1 MLKEYRTLL
10 PLVKQYRGHYIAGV
24 LCLVVTS
31 GGQILIPQ
39 FVRQGIDIVTQ
50 TGFTLSAL
58 LPPLLWMI
66 GVSLVISIAR
76 YGWRYFIHGASRR
89 IEAKLRHRL
98 FSHLLTLSGNFY
110 RERQSGDLMARAT
123 NDMQAIRMAS
133 GMALVAAIDGVFMT
147 LAILWIL
154 FQQNPRIAA
163 LTIIPLPL
171 VTVLILSAGRIV
183 SRLFKKVQDGF
194 SDLSEEAREAIAG
207 ARVIKAFV
215 KEAYFLK
222 KFGETNREYQR
233 RNLRYVRLW
242 GLFFPLVV
250 FLSGLTTLL
259 LLRFGGAAVIRGTL
273 TPGEFVATMSY
284 LEMLIWPMLGVGFTV
299 NMIARGAASLG
310 RINEILNVEPEIVP
324 VEDPPATLLD
334 RGGCSGEPETGCNL
348 EARNLGYRYPGME
361 VDALSG
367 VSFRLESGSS
377 LGILGTTGSGK
388 STLIWILPRLL
399 DPPPGTVFLNGI
411 DIRTLDLAELRSVF
425 GIVSQDTF
433 LFSATIEENIAYA
446 VGDADSETI
455 REMAEI
461 STIARDL
468 DLFPD
473 GIATEVGEKGVSLS
487 GGQKQRIAISRAL
500 ATNPEILLFDDALSA
515 VDTESEELI
524 LRRLEEER
532 AGKTNIIVSHRVSTL
547 QFADQILVLD
557 RGKVIQQGTPEELA
571 KSEGLYRRIA
581 ALQSMEL
588 RVS

>member
-10 PLVKQYRGHYIAGV
+10 PLVKQYRGHYVAGV

-50 TGFTLSAL
+50 PGFSLSEL
-58 LPPLLWMI
+58 VPPLLMMI
-66 GVSLVISIAR
+66 GVAVVISIAR

-89 IEAKLRHRL
+89 IEAKLRQRL
-98 FSHLLTLSGNFY
+98 FSHLLTLSGSFY

-163 LTIIPLPL
+163 LTILPLPL

-183 SRLFKKVQDGF
+183 SRLFKQVQEGF

-207 ARVIKAFV
+207 VRVIKAFV

-222 KFGETNREYQR
+222 RFGETNREYQR

-242 GLFFPLVV
+242 GLFFPLVI

-299 NMIARGAASLG
+299 NMIARGAASLK
-310 RINEILNVEPEIVP
+310 RINEILDVEPEITPVVDPPVP
-324 VEDPPATLLD
+324 VGRTH
-334 RGGCSGEPETGCNL
+334 SHTL
-348 EARNLGYRYPGME
+348 EAKNLTYRYPDAE
-361 VDALSG
+361 ADALSG
-367 VSFRLESGSS
+367 VSFRLEPGST

-388 STLIWILPRLL
+388 STLMWLLPRLL
-399 DPPPGTVFLNGI
+399 DPPEGTVFLNGQ
-411 DIRTLDLAELRSVF
+411 DIRALDLAELRSLF
-425 GIVSQDTF
+425 GVVAQQTF
-433 LFSATIEENIAYA
+433 LFSATIGENIAYGA
-446 VGDADSETI
+446 PGASTERV

-461 STIARDL
+461 STISRDL
-468 DLFPD
+468 DLFPQ
-473 GIATEVGEKGVSLS
+473 GIDTEVGERGVSLS
-487 GGQKQRIAISRAL
+487 GGQKQRIDISRVL
-500 ATNPEILLFDDALSA
+500 ATDPEILLFDDALSA
-515 VDTESEELI
+515 VDTESEEII
-524 LRRLEEER
+524 LRRLEEQR
-532 AGKTNIIVSHRVSTL
+532 ARKSNIIVSHRVSTL
-547 QFADQILVLD
+547 QFADEVLVLD
-557 RGKVIQQGTPEELA
+557 RGRVVQQGTPETLA
-571 KSEGLYRRIA
+571 AEEGLYRRIA
-581 ALQSMEL
+581 ALQSME
-588 RVS
+588 RHVS

>member
-10 PLVKQYRGHYIAGV
+10 PLVKQYRGHYFAGV

-50 TGFTLSAL
+50 RGFTLSQL
-58 LPPLLWMI
+58 VPPLLMMI
-66 GVSLVISIAR
+66 GVAVVISIAR
-76 YGWRYFIHGASRR
+76 FGWRYFIHGASRR
-89 IEAKLRHRL
+89 IEAKLRRRL
-98 FSHLLTLSGNFY
+98 FSHLLTLSGSFY

-163 LTIIPLPL
+163 LTILPLPL

-183 SRLFKKVQDGF
+183 SRLFKQVQEGF

-207 ARVIKAFV
+207 VRVIKAFV
-215 KEAYFLK
+215 KEQYFLK

-233 RNLRYVRLW
+233 RNLAYVRLW
-242 GLFFPLVV
+242 GLFFPLVI

-299 NMIARGAASLG
+299 NMIARGAASLK
-310 RINEILNVEPEIVP
+310 RINEILDVEPEITP
-324 VEDPPATLLD
+324 VVDPPVAVGRAHSHT
-334 RGGCSGEPETGCNL
+334 L
-348 EARNLGYRYPGME
+348 EARSLSYRYPGME
-361 VDALSG
+361 VDALAD
-367 VSFRLESGSS
+367 VSFRLEPGSS

-388 STLIWILPRLL
+388 STLMWLLPRLL
-399 DPPPGTVFLNGI
+399 DPPEGTLFLNGK

-425 GIVSQDTF
+425 GIVAQETF
-433 LFSATIEENIAYA
+433 LFSATISDNIAYA
-446 VGDADSETI
+446 APNATEERI

-461 STIARDL
+461 STISRDL

-473 GIATEVGEKGVSLS
+473 GIDTQVGERGVSLS
-487 GGQKQRIAISRAL
+487 GGQKQRIDISRVL
-500 ATNPEILLFDDALSA
+500 ATDPEILLFDDALSA
-515 VDTESEELI
+515 VDTESEEII
-524 LRRLEEER
+524 LRRLEEQR
-532 AGKTNIIVSHRVSTL
+532 KDKTNIVVSHRVSTL
-547 QFADQILVLD
+547 QFADEILVFD
-557 RGKVIQQGTPEELA
+557 QGHVIQQGTPESLA
-571 KSEGLYRRIA
+571 KAEGLYRRIA
-581 ALQSMEL
+581 ALQSMER

>member
-1 MLKEYRTLL
+1 
-10 PLVKQYRGHYIAGV
+10 
-24 LCLVVTS
+24 
-31 GGQILIPQ
+31 
-39 FVRQGIDIVTQ
+39 
-50 TGFTLSAL
+50 
-58 LPPLLWMI
+58 
-66 GVSLVISIAR
+66 
-76 YGWRYFIHGASRR
+76 
-89 IEAKLRHRL
+89 
-98 FSHLLTLSGNFY
+98 
-110 RERQSGDLMARAT
+110 
-123 NDMQAIRMAS
+123 
-133 GMALVAAIDGVFMT
+133 
-147 LAILWIL
+147 
-154 FQQNPRIAA
+154 
-163 LTIIPLPL
+163 
-171 VTVLILSAGRIV
+171 
-183 SRLFKKVQDGF
+183 
-194 SDLSEEAREAIAG
+194 LSEEAREAIAG

-215 KEAYFLK
+215 KEAYFLR

-324 VEDPPATLLD
+324 VADPPATISAS
-334 RGGCSGEPETGCNL
+334 GGHTL
-348 EARNLGYRYPGME
+348 EAKNLSYRYPGME

-367 VSFRLESGSS
+367 VSFTLKAGST

-388 STLIWILPRLL
+388 STLMWLLPRLL
-399 DPPPGTVFLNGI
+399 DPPPGTVLLDNT
-411 DIRTLDLAELRSVF
+411 DIRTLELAELRSVF

-433 LFSATIEENIAYA
+433 LFSATIAENIAYA
-446 VGDADSETI
+446 APEADEATI

-500 ATNPEILLFDDALSA
+500 AVNPEILLFDDALSA
-515 VDTESEELI
+515 VDTESEEVI

-532 AGKTNIIVSHRVSTL
+532 SGKTNIIVSHRVSTL

-557 RGKVIQQGTPEELA
+557 RGKVIQQGAPEELA
-571 KSEGLYRRIA
+571 KTEGLYRRIA
-581 ALQSMEL
+581 ALQSMER

>member
-10 PLVKQYRGHYIAGV
+10 PLVKQYRGHYFAGV

-50 TGFTLSAL
+50 RGFTLSQL
-58 LPPLLWMI
+58 VPPLLMMI
-66 GVSLVISIAR
+66 GVAVVISIAR
-76 YGWRYFIHGASRR
+76 FGWRYFIHGASRR
-89 IEAKLRHRL
+89 IEAKLRRRL
-98 FSHLLTLSGNFY
+98 FSHLLTLSGSFY

-163 LTIIPLPL
+163 LTILPLPL

-183 SRLFKKVQDGF
+183 SRLFKQVQEGF

-207 ARVIKAFV
+207 VRVIKAFV
-215 KEAYFLK
+215 KEQYFLK

-233 RNLRYVRLW
+233 RNLAYVRLW
-242 GLFFPLVV
+242 GLFFPLVI

-299 NMIARGAASLG
+299 NMIARGAASLK
-310 RINEILNVEPEIVP
+310 RINEILDVEPEITP
-324 VEDPPATLLD
+324 VVDPPVAVGRAHSHT
-334 RGGCSGEPETGCNL
+334 L
-348 EARNLGYRYPGME
+348 EARSLSYRYPGME
-361 VDALSG
+361 VDALAD
-367 VSFRLESGSS
+367 VSFRLEPGSS

-388 STLIWILPRLL
+388 STLMWLLPRLL
-399 DPPPGTVFLNGI
+399 DPPEGTLFLNGK

-425 GIVSQDTF
+425 GIVAQETF
-433 LFSATIEENIAYA
+433 LFSATISENIAYA
-446 VGDADSETI
+446 APNATEERI

-461 STIARDL
+461 STISRDL

-473 GIATEVGEKGVSLS
+473 GIDTQVGERGVSLS
-487 GGQKQRIAISRAL
+487 GGQKQRIDISRVL
-500 ATNPEILLFDDALSA
+500 ATDPEILLFDDALSA
-515 VDTESEELI
+515 VDTESEEII
-524 LRRLEEER
+524 LRRLEEQR
-532 AGKTNIIVSHRVSTL
+532 KDKTNIVVSHRVSTL
-547 QFADQILVLD
+547 QFADEILVFD
-557 RGKVIQQGTPEELA
+557 QGHVIQQGTPESLA
-571 KSEGLYRRIA
+571 KAEGLYRRIA
-581 ALQSMEL
+581 ALQSMER

>member
-10 PLVKQYRGHYIAGV
+10 PLVKQFRGHYLAGV

-50 TGFTLSAL
+50 TGFSLSAL
-58 LPPLLWMI
+58 VPPLLWMI
-66 GVSLVISIAR
+66 GVSLVISVAR

-89 IEAKLRHRL
+89 IEAKLRYRL

-215 KEAYFLK
+215 KETYFRK

-299 NMIARGAASLG
+299 NMLARGAASLG

-324 VEDPPATLLD
+324 VVDPPATLGAS
-334 RGGCSGEPETGCNL
+334 GGHTL
-348 EARNLGYRYPGME
+348 EARHLSYRYPGME

-367 VSFRLESGSS
+367 VSFTLEAGSS

-388 STLIWILPRLL
+388 STLMWLLPRLL
-399 DPPPGTVFLNGI
+399 DPPEGTVLLGGR
-411 DIRTLDLAELRSVF
+411 DIRTLDLGELRSVF

-433 LFSATIEENIAYA
+433 LFSATIAENIAYA
-446 VGDADSETI
+446 APEADDATV

-500 ATNPEILLFDDALSA
+500 AVNPEILLFDDALSA
-515 VDTESEELI
+515 VDTESEEVI

-571 KSEGLYRRIA
+571 KTEGLYRRIA
-581 ALQSMEL
+581 ALQSMER

>member
-10 PLVKQYRGHYIAGV
+10 PLVKQYRGHYLAGV
-24 LCLVVTS
+24 LCLIVTS

-50 TGFTLSAL
+50 TGFSLSEL
-58 LPPLLWMI
+58 VRPLLLMI
-66 GVSLVISIAR
+66 GVAVVISVAR

-89 IEAKLRHRL
+89 IEAKLRGRL
-98 FSHLLTLSGNFY
+98 FSHLLTLSGSFY

-133 GMALVAAIDGVFMT
+133 GIALVAAIDGVFMT
-147 LAILWIL
+147 IAILWIL

-163 LTIIPLPL
+163 LTILPLPL

-183 SRLFKKVQDGF
+183 SRLFKQVQEGF

-207 ARVIKAFV
+207 VRVIKAFV
-215 KEAYFLK
+215 KEAYFVK

-242 GLFFPLVV
+242 GLFFPVV
-250 FLSGLTTLL
+250 IFLSGLTTLL

-299 NMIARGAASLG
+299 NMLARGAASLK
-310 RINEILNVEPEIVP
+310 RINEILDIEPEITP
-324 VEDPPATLLD
+324 VVDPP
-334 RGGCSGEPETGCNL
+334 EPVGRAHAHTL
-348 EARNLGYRYPGME
+348 EARNLTYRYPGME

-367 VSFRLESGSS
+367 VSFRLEPGSS

-388 STLIWILPRLL
+388 STLMWLLPRLL
-399 DPPPGTVFLNGI
+399 DPPEGTVFLNGK

-425 GIVSQDTF
+425 GIVAQETF
-433 LFSATIEENIAYA
+433 LFSATIRENIAYA
-446 VGDADSETI
+446 APNATQERI

-461 STIARDL
+461 STISREL
-468 DLFPD
+468 DLFPQ
-473 GIATEVGEKGVSLS
+473 GIDTEVGERGVSLS
-487 GGQKQRIAISRAL
+487 GGQKQRIDISRVL
-500 ATNPEILLFDDALSA
+500 ATDPEILLFDDALSA
-515 VDTESEELI
+515 VDTESEEII
-524 LRRLEEER
+524 LRRLEEKR
-532 AGKTNIIVSHRVSTL
+532 KTKTNIVVSHRVSTL

-557 RGKVIQQGTPEELA
+557 QGHVIQQGTPESLA
-571 KSEGLYRRIA
+571 GKEGLYRRIA
-581 ALQSMEL
+581 ALQSMER

>member
-1 MLKEYRTLL
+1 
-10 PLVKQYRGHYIAGV
+10 
-24 LCLVVTS
+24 
-31 GGQILIPQ
+31 
-39 FVRQGIDIVTQ
+39 
-50 TGFTLSAL
+50 
-58 LPPLLWMI
+58 
-66 GVSLVISIAR
+66 
-76 YGWRYFIHGASRR
+76 
-89 IEAKLRHRL
+89 
-98 FSHLLTLSGNFY
+98 
-110 RERQSGDLMARAT
+110 
-123 NDMQAIRMAS
+123 
-133 GMALVAAIDGVFMT
+133 
-147 LAILWIL
+147 
-154 FQQNPRIAA
+154 
-163 LTIIPLPL
+163 
-171 VTVLILSAGRIV
+171 
-183 SRLFKKVQDGF
+183 
-194 SDLSEEAREAIAG
+194 
-207 ARVIKAFV
+207 
-215 KEAYFLK
+215 
-222 KFGETNREYQR
+222 
-233 RNLRYVRLW
+233 
-242 GLFFPLVV
+242 
-250 FLSGLTTLL
+250 
-259 LLRFGGAAVIRGTL
+259 
-273 TPGEFVATMSY
+273 MSY

-377 LGILGTTGSGK
+377 LCILGTTGSGK

-581 ALQSMEL
+581 ALQSMER

>member
-10 PLVKQYRGHYIAGV
+10 PLVKQYRGHYLAGV
-24 LCLVVTS
+24 LCLIVTS

-50 TGFTLSAL
+50 TGFSLSEL
-58 LPPLLWMI
+58 VRPLLFMI
-66 GVSLVISIAR
+66 GVAVVISVAR

-89 IEAKLRHRL
+89 IEAQLRGRL
-98 FSHLLTLSGNFY
+98 FSHLLILSGSFY

-147 LAILWIL
+147 IAILWIL

-163 LTIIPLPL
+163 LTILPLPL

-183 SRLFKKVQDGF
+183 SRLFKQVQEGF

-207 ARVIKAFV
+207 VRVIKAFV
-215 KEAYFLK
+215 KESYFVR

-242 GLFFPLVV
+242 GLFFPLVI

-299 NMIARGAASLG
+299 NMIARGAASLK
-310 RINEILNVEPEIVP
+310 RINEILDVEPEITP
-324 VEDPPATLLD
+324 VVDPPVAVGRTH
-334 RGGCSGEPETGCNL
+334 SHTL
-348 EARNLGYRYPGME
+348 EARNLTYRYPGMD

-367 VSFRLESGSS
+367 VSFRLEPGSS

-388 STLIWILPRLL
+388 STLMWLLPRLL
-399 DPPPGTVFLNGI
+399 DPPEGTLFLNGK
-411 DIRTLDLAELRSVF
+411 DIRTLDLPELRSVF
-425 GIVSQDTF
+425 GIVAQETF
-433 LFSATIEENIAYA
+433 LFSATISENIAYA
-446 VGDADSETI
+446 APNATEERI

-461 STIARDL
+461 STISRDL
-468 DLFPD
+468 DLFPQ
-473 GIATEVGEKGVSLS
+473 GIETEVGERGVSLS
-487 GGQKQRIAISRAL
+487 GGQKQRIDISRVL
-500 ATNPEILLFDDALSA
+500 ATDPEILLFDDALSA
-515 VDTESEELI
+515 VDTESEEII
-524 LRRLEEER
+524 LRRLEEQR
-532 AGKTNIIVSHRVSTL
+532 KDKTNIIVSHRVSTL
-547 QFADQILVLD
+547 QFADEILVLD
-557 RGKVIQQGTPEELA
+557 RGQVIQQGTPEALA
-571 KSEGLYRRIA
+571 KAEGLYRRIA
-581 ALQSMEL
+581 ALQSMER